1 METEKLA
8 DTFMVVMSQFL
19 FLKASWIK
27 RVYHLNGAGVIHK
40 NQREKMWSTKN
51 SRQIGCMTIS
61 IYQYYQVLVNIS
73 RTPSSPCVVRCF
85 ETPRVGLGTCGPLR
99 NILRRRCELLFGSRN
114 FHLVDPT
121 KYIHVYTSISK
132 VGSTLAYLFFWSKV
146 YVGIAKLGW
155 PRPQKNSTCQWKVP
169 LWHLAVTE
177 SHLLSNH
184 LPFQRSPGD
193 FWTSPQRE
201 FSARNWWNWWISF
214 VYEFG
219 KMKIKWVRKKLKW
232 IQLTVV
238 HMENMKLALALSYI
252 HIYCCQRLL

>member
-132 VGSTLAYLFFWSKV
+132 VGSTLAYLFFDPKYMLGSPSWDGRGLKKIQHANGKSRC
-146 YVGIAKLGW
+146 GIWPWPSHIFFPTTFLFSGLLAIFEPHHNVNLVPEIGEIGESASSMSLGRW
-155 PRPQKNSTCQWKVP
+155 
-169 LWHLAVTE
+169 
-177 SHLLSNH
+177 
-184 LPFQRSPGD
+184 RS
-193 FWTSPQRE
+193 SE
-201 FSARNWWNWWISF
+201 
-214 VYEFG
+214 
-219 KMKIKWVRKKLKW
+219 
-232 IQLTVV
+232 
-238 HMENMKLALALSYI
+238 
-252 HIYCCQRLL
+252 